1 MNVLRPSLHSC
12 VSASVGRDCLDF
24 FWTSEPLIT
33 TFFWLLQAPQW
44 ADCFVLFLMITCGT
58 VFCLRAFFSVMS
70 SSDPMS
76 SLNISSESADVS
88 VPAGT
93 VAVSQARS
101 DSRSSSSSRRNR
113 DSKRRTPS
121 QAKKSVSSIASH
133 CQRVP
138 IMPLVLVVALC
149 KAAAAIT
156 STVLCAKFC

>member
-1 MNVLRPSLHSC
+1 M
-12 VSASVGRDCLDF
+12 GRDCLDF

-138 IMPLVLVVALC
+138 IMVLVLVVVHPKFTFMMIVFKRWLL
-149 KAAAAIT
+149 
-156 STVLCAKFC
+156 VLTLLTLLRWLVKPRF